1 MKECDGVFEGGGV
14 RGIGH
19 VGAACVMEQAGYRFC
34 RLAGSSAGAIVA
46 ALLAAGYDCGELKR
60 EMGRADY
67 RRMRGRDRLDRLGT
81 LGKGAS
87 LLLHLGIYDTVYLGQ
102 WVRELLQNK
111 GVETFGDLKGTGRQL
126 KITASDV
133 TARKLLIFPDSLMEF
148 GRDPDSFPVWEAVR
162 MSAGIP
168 IYFEPCRLSDRRGRT
183 HLIVDGGLL
192 SNYPIWLFDGRET
205 KRPVFGFRFCSRED
219 GDGTG
224 EGLNGDGSA
233 KGGCDPGGGSL
244 KNPSGSDAGNRRGE
258 TCPEDREPGTACLRE
273 TQGAFAAS
281 RPGFLSYLQSIVS
294 TSLDAID
301 NSRMEAGDRERSILI
316 PATVDTGTGEKKIGA
331 ADFSITEEEQAALFQ
346 NGERAARRFL
356 ETWSFRKWKQAY
368 R

>member
-1 MKECDGVFEGGGV
+1 M
-14 RGIGH
+14 
-19 VGAACVMEQAGYRFC
+19 
-34 RLAGSSAGAIVA
+34 
-46 ALLAAGYDCGELKR
+46 
-60 EMGRADY
+60 
-67 RRMRGRDRLDRLGT
+67 
-81 LGKGAS
+81 
-87 LLLHLGIYDTVYLGQ
+87 
-102 WVRELLQNK
+102 
-111 GVETFGDLKGTGRQL
+111 
-126 KITASDV
+126 
-133 TARKLLIFPDSLMEF
+133 
-148 GRDPDSFPVWEAVR
+148 
-162 MSAGIP
+162 
-168 IYFEPCRLSDRRGRT
+168 
-183 HLIVDGGLL
+183 
-192 SNYPIWLFDGRET
+192 
-205 KRPVFGFRFCSRED
+205 FGFRFCSRED